1 MSNMFESV
9 SEFRRSASRDDRTY
23 VLPEGNTSVIPSWA
37 NKPLAEVFMGPAAV
51 VHTDGPKK
59 GQLIAGMFFLP
70 PAFVTNSP
78 FPEKYWW
85 EAVSKVWKS
94 GKAYMPGHG
103 LDTPN
108 PKPNYGLVVST
119 WKKIVAKLVDKDGNF
134 DMPSRND
141 EESFTDQVKDLEK
154 RASQVLK
161 YSKTHGDEKAAKM
174 AAKLLGQK
182 AAKSK
187 EAKKFLD
194 GPGSTPVNV
203 TSESNSK
210 GKLTEAPMTPAQ
222 VKKAIDALNKK
233 LKPIEKRYSHIL
245 WSGLEGKLEARDY
258 RGEFRVILN
267 IDDATEDGRLGNMES
282 NDLFMDVLSVFKDCC
297 DAVKMN
303 PDPGPIVKKAFRGDG
318 DVKETFVVSGIPKP
332 VVESSS
338 LAKLIESNLRLKR
351 QVFRESAG
359 LAIQEKIHGM
369 SESQAEVFVKSLRS
383 FSEFRNIDQFKSY
396 LDKK

>member
-1 MSNMFESV
+1 
-9 SEFRRSASRDDRTY
+9 
-23 VLPEGNTSVIPSWA
+23 
-37 NKPLAEVFMGPAAV
+37 MGPAAV

-78 FPEKYWW
+78 FPEKHWW

-134 DMPSRND
+134 EMPSRND

-203 TSESNSK
+203 TNESKVNLSESISRYGTINRGGVSSEDVIDYITKYSRNGKKIKNLSAETAKKIADLCNEIYRYTLGTSDAIVEFDVSKDLNSLIFNVSVEEEFS
-210 GKLTEAPMTPAQ
+210 GSGPRYLPE
-222 VKKAIDALNKK
+222 IWSD
-233 LKPIEKRYSHIL
+233 IEKAAKRYGKI
-245 WSGLEGKLEARDY
+245 SGTQGGIDY
-258 RGEFRVILN
+258 L
-267 IDDATEDGRLGNMES
+267 DDSFPDDTAKFQME
-282 NDLFMDVLSVFKDCC
+282 LTVHMGHLS
-297 DAVKMN
+297 
-303 PDPGPIVKKAFRGDG
+303 
-318 DVKETFVVSGIPKP
+318 
-332 VVESSS
+332 ESRNESPT

-351 QVFRESAG
+351 QIFRESAG
-359 LAIQEKIHGM
+359 LAIQEKIQGM
-369 SESQAEVFVKSLRS
+369 SESQAERFVKSLKP
-383 FSEFRNIDQFKSY
+383 FSEFRNIEQFKSY